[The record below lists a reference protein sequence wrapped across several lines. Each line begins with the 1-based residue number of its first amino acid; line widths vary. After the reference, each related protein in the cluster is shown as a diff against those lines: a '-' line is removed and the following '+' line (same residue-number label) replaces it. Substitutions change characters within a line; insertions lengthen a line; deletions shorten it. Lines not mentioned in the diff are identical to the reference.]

1 MIIGFAGKKQS
12 GKNTAANV
20 LHGEILSDYQ
30 MVQDWNI
37 DQHGKLWIE
46 TKDAKDNVGWG
57 EFDVTRKDEE
67 FVMWAERNMY
77 PYIKCYS
84 FADALKSICHNLF
97 GLTYE
102 QCYGT
107 DDQKNTIVP
116 HLLWENMPGVLTDES
131 HLMSTKVPLSW
142 LNIIFHEPGP
152 MTAREFMQFFGTNIC
167 RKMHGPIWINAT
179 INKIRQEGSTLSII
193 PDVRFPNEVEAIRAA
208 GGKIVKLTR
217 QVSEDNHE
225 SETALNNYNDYDYVI
240 DNQNMSLDD
249 FVAEVKKVYQRF

>member
-20 LHGEILSDYQ
+20 LHGEILSDHQ

-46 TKDAKDNVGWG
+46 TKDVKDNVGWG
-57 EFDVTRKDEE
+57 EFDVTRKDEQ
-67 FVMWAERNMY
+67 FVLWAERNMY
-77 PYIKCYS
+77 PYVKCYS

-107 DDQKNTIVP
+107 DEQKNTIVP
-116 HLLWENMPGVLTDES
+116 HLLWENMPGFTD
-131 HLMSTKVPLSW
+131 HLYSVRFS
-142 LNIIFHEPGP
+142 GP
-152 MTAREFMQFFGTNIC
+152 MTAREFMQFFGTNIM
-167 RKMHGPIWINAT
+167 RKMYSPIWINAT
-179 INKIRQEGSTLSII
+179 INKIQQEGSTLSIV

-208 GGKIVKLTR
+208 GGKVVKLTR
-217 QVSEDNHE
+217 QISEDNHE
-225 SETALNNYNDYDYVI
+225 SETALNDYNDYDYVI